1 MSLPSAEQTAQTQVR
16 ACTGVF
22 CEQAVNRKTIGLGKR
37 KRKYFSFLFSAQ
49 YR

>member
-1 MSLPSAEQTAQTQVR
+1 MSLPSVEQTAQTQVR

-22 CEQAVNRKTIGLGKR
+22 CEQVVKRKTIDWGKR
-37 KRKYFSFLFSAQ
+37 KRKYFSFLFSGQ